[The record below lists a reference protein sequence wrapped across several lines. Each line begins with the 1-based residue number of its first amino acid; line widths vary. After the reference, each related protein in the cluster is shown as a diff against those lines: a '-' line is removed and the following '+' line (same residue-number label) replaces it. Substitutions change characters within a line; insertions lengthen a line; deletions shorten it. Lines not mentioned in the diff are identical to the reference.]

1 MICNDGGLH
10 VPLLHGTYVKLGTI
24 SMASLPYVRIIN
36 TLILLNRGVSV
47 TGGGLGVFLAVA
59 PLCNVVDSD

>member
-1 MICNDGGLH
+1 MMEDYIYLCCMVH
-10 VPLLHGTYVKLGTI
+10 VLGWGTI